1 MIVKVILLLTIA
13 VVALIINLSVGEVS
27 ISPQGALQAVFSP
40 NNAQQVSASDIEII
54 RQIRLPRVL
63 VAMTVGAALS
73 VAGYLLQ
80 SLSRNHL
87 ADPYLT
93 GVSSGA
99 GVLVALAVSAN
110 VNFEFVPLIAF
121 IGGLGA
127 SIIVG
132 GLARSARGL
141 SVTRLLLAGVGLSAI
156 CGGIITLVV
165 TLGGDPVRAQGIFF
179 WLAGGISGKTWEEFL
194 PAAGYTLVGCLG
206 ALVLSK
212 QIRLLSVGTEQAKSL
227 GVNVDVVQWAI
238 LFVAVLLSGSAV
250 SLAGIVGF
258 VGLVAPHLSRNLFG
272 RDERVQIFTSAII
285 GMILVML
292 SDLLARSLVEG
303 QELPLSTLLS
313 LIGGPFFLLL
323 VARQKAESL

>member
-1 MIVKVILLLTIA
+1 MIVKVVLLLTVA
-13 VVALIINLSVGEVS
+13 VVALIINLSVGDVS
-27 ISPQGALQAVFSP
+27 ISPQSALQAVFSP
-40 NNAQQVSASDIEII
+40 NSAQQVSASDIEII

-121 IGGLGA
+121 VGGLGA

-258 VGLVAPHLSRNLFG
+258 AGLVAPHLSRNLFG
-272 RDERVQIFTSAII
+272 RDERVQIFTSAVI